1 MSKLKPFD
9 VEISQKEKSCEACC
23 LCKARKQPH
32 IGKDQ
37 ARIDEERIAGLRKGV
52 IHSDLMG
59 PIKIKTLSGCQ
70 YVLTYICN
78 NTEFSYTYLLKEK
91 SE

>member
-1 MSKLKPFD
+1 MTKSNNTTDSVFVTKPDKTTDWSTWHQRLGHLSGTYMSKLKPFD

-37 ARIDEERIAGLRKGV
+37 ARIDEERIA
-52 IHSDLMG
+52 
-59 PIKIKTLSGCQ
+59 
-70 YVLTYICN
+70 
-78 NTEFSYTYLLKEK
+78 
-91 SE
+91 